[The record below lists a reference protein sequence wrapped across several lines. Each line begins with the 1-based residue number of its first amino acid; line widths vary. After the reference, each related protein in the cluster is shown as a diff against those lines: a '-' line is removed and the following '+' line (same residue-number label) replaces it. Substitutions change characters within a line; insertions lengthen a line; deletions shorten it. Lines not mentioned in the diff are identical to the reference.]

1 MSGRLSDSGHG
12 KPVTNIFSA
21 QKLNNED
28 KQTPRGWTKPVG
40 GIGGWSKELP
50 GARPMLSAKAERKRA
65 REEEATAAAAAAP
78 PPGKKLKAKDA
89 AIAAAAPPPGKKAKA
104 KDAAPFAATAAAVGA
119 ARASLL
125 AEQLGELAGGGE
137 ATASE
142 TATQETAQET
152 ARIVSLVQPESV
164 RAADGRFAKGHMAS
178 LKATLEA
185 AGEIEYLSLVA
196 DSLELHVV
204 YADAS

>member
-65 REEEATAAAAAAP
+65 REEEATAA
-78 PPGKKLKAKDA
+78 
-89 AIAAAAPPPGKKAKA
+89 AAAAPPPGKKAKA